1 MASPRRRARS
11 THRLPALL
19 VLLALVGGACS
30 GEDTAGTSRP
40 EASVSGAVEEPPGTG
55 RCDPTDPSA
64 CLLPWPS
71 DRYTRSDPST
81 VTGRRLDLPADGMPS
96 NVDGVAIDPTE
107 WNRNDGFGP
116 ASILLVVVP
125 DLDPAASG
133 LPPVD
138 DLGASLDESSALTL
152 VDVDTGERLAAW
164 TELDTSLTDDPARR
178 PLRIVPAAAL
188 PEGHRIA
195 VGLQG
200 LRTTAGEDVE
210 PTTPLREMLQHPD
223 RDQQEWLTA
232 LMAEGA
238 ATDDLDAAWSFTV
251 ASAESLTGRL
261 RAMWE
266 ETAAGLGDGA
276 PPFTVDSAE
285 TVGGARIVQ
294 GSFEM
299 PKYLTGDGG
308 PGTVMDNGSDPDGT
322 PERDGELAAPFT
334 CVLPVDPVDPSPVVL
349 YGHGLLG
356 SRSEVL
362 DIGSL
367 GASVGIG
374 FCALDFLGMSS
385 ADIPTVL
392 SSLQDLTRF
401 RTQADRLQQG
411 HLGFLL
417 LGRLLASPQGF
428 TSHAA
433 FQRTDGLPSINGQA
447 LAYLGASQGGILGGP
462 ATALSPDWNR
472 AIFAVGGMGYN
483 LLLGR
488 SIDFDEFA
496 APFEAAYPDPLD
508 RAVALELMEQLW
520 QRGENAGWAQHL
532 TEDPFEEGG
541 GPSTVMLLEA
551 FGDHQVAN
559 VSTETLA
566 RTLGI
571 PRTAP
576 TLADGRSTDR
586 EPFFAIP
593 PIATLPHSGSA
604 LVVWDF
610 GTPAPPMANTPPRD
624 GEDPHG
630 KLSGVPQALA
640 LVAAFVQP
648 GGVVMDVCG
657 GQPCASP
664 G

>member
-1 MASPRRRARS
+1 MASSRRRA
-11 THRLPALL
+11 HHGRLT
-19 VLLALVGGACS
+19 VLIAAVLCGACS
-30 GEDTAGTSRP
+30 GGESADPVDSP
-40 EASVSGAVEEPPGTG
+40 DPSVSGAVEEPPGTG

-71 DRYTRSDPST
+71 DRYTRTDPST
-81 VTGRRLDLPADGMPS
+81 VTGRRLDLPSDGMPS
-96 NVDGVAIDPTE
+96 NVDGVAIDPAE
-107 WNRNDGFGP
+107 WNRNDGFSP
-116 ASILLVVVP
+116 ASIPLVVVP
-125 DLDPAASG
+125 DLDPTASG
-133 LPPVD
+133 LPPVND
-138 DLGASLDESSALTL
+138 IGASLADASALTL

-164 TELDTSLTDDPARR
+164 TELDSTLTDDPTVR
-178 PLRIVPAAAL
+178 PLRIVPASAL

-195 VGLQG
+195 VGLHG
-200 LRTTAGEDVE
+200 LKTTAGEVVE
-210 PTTPLREMLQHPD
+210 PTAALDELLDDPD
-223 RDQQEWLTA
+223 PDQQEWLAA
-232 LMAEGA
+232 LAAQGA
-238 ATDDLDAAWSFTV
+238 ATDELDAAWSFTV
-251 ASAESLTGRL
+251 ASTESLTGRL

-266 ETAAGLGDGA
+266 ETAAELGDGA
-276 PPFTVDSAE
+276 PPFRIDAAE
-285 TVGGARIVQ
+285 VVGGARLVQ
-294 GSFEM
+294 GTFEM

-308 PGTVMDNGSDPDGT
+308 PGTVFNNDGDPDGT
-322 PERDGELAAPFT
+322 PERDGALTAPFT
-334 CVLPVDPVDPSPVVL
+334 CVLPIDPVDPSPVVL

-367 GASVGIG
+367 GASAGIG

-392 SSLQDLTRF
+392 ASLGELTRF

-428 TSHAA
+428 TSDPA
-433 FQRTDGLPSINGQA
+433 FQRADGLPSINGQA